1 MKYIL
6 SIFFLLQLSLHIQAQ
21 GIEFFEGSYQ
31 EALAKAEA
39 EEKLIFVDAYAT
51 WCGPCKRMAK
61 NVFTH
66 PDVGEYYNQ
75 AFIALKLDMEKPQGR
90 EFGEKFPVRAY
101 PTLFYINEK
110 GELLKKVV
118 GGKSVEQFLAL
129 GQEIAGSYDRSGD
142 LAELY
147 ESGERDFDTVLKY
160 VSALNNA
167 NKSSTKIANDYL
179 REQKDLSTEQRARFL
194 YEAMTSADSRLFTL
208 FIKNRAAIESLVGDE
223 KVEEKITEACWK
235 TIDTAIEFDSPD
247 LLSEAKQKM
256 SDHLKAQSKAFSF
269 DADYEYAKSQADL
282 TLLKSAALDVAKH
295 NAKKDSERLHD
306 ICNELLNYK
315 SIDSSVSEG
324 SEKIAKM
331 AVDGE
336 ETANYM
342 FTYSKILLENNK
354 QKKALKTAKKALEL
368 SEDELDRKEIQE
380 WIDHNDTK

>member
-1 MKYIL
+1 MRYIFTT
-6 SIFFLLQLSLHIQAQ
+6 FFLILLSLSVNAQ
-21 GIEFFEGSYQ
+21 GIEFFEGTYE
-31 EALAKAEA
+31 EALAQAQA

-51 WCGPCKRMAK
+51 WCGPCKRMSK

-66 PDVGEYYNQ
+66 PEVGEYYNQ
-75 AFIALKLDMEKPQGR
+75 AFIALKLDMEKPEGR
-90 EFGEKFPVRAY
+90 KFGQDFPVRAY

-147 ESGERDFDTVLKY
+147 ENGERDFDVVLKY

-179 REQKDLSTEQRARFL
+179 REEKELSSEQRAEFL

-208 FIKNRAAIESLVGDE
+208 FIKDRTAIESLVGNE
-223 KVEEKITEACWK
+223 KVEDKIKEACWK

-247 LLSEAKQKM
+247 LLSEAKAKM
-256 SDHLKAQSKAFSF
+256 SHHLKSQSKAFGF

-282 TLLKSAALDVAKH
+282 TLLKTAALEVAKN
-295 NAKKDSERLHD
+295 NAKKDAERLHD

-315 SIDSSVSEG
+315 GIDRSVSEV

-331 AVDGE
+331 AVDE
-336 ETANYM
+336 EKSANYM

-354 QKKALKTAKKALEL
+354 QKKAMKAAQKAIEL
-368 SEDELDRKEIQE
+368 SEDELELKEIQE
-380 WIDHNDTK
+380 WIEHNDTK

>member
-1 MKYIL
+1 MKYLLSTFFLIIL
-6 SIFFLLQLSLHIQAQ
+6 SLNVNAQ
-21 GIEFFEGSYQ
+21 GIEFFEGTYQ
-31 EALAKAEA
+31 EALAKAQT

-66 PDVGEYYNQ
+66 PEVGEYYNQ
-75 AFIALKLDMEKPQGR
+75 AFIALKLDMEKSEGR
-90 EFGEKFPVRAY
+90 KFGQEFPVRAY

-147 ESGERDFDTVLKY
+147 ENGDRDFDVVLKY

-179 REQKDLSTEQRARFL
+179 REQKELTSNQRAQFL

-208 FIKNRAAIESLVGDE
+208 FIKNRAVIESLVGNE
-223 KVEEKITEACWK
+223 KVEEKIKEACWK

-247 LLSEAKQKM
+247 LLSEAKIKM
-256 SDHLKAQSKAFSF
+256 SDHLKTQAKAFGF

-282 TLLKSAALDVAKH
+282 SLLKSAALDVAKN
-295 NAKKDSERLHD
+295 NAKKDPERLHD
-306 ICNELLNYK
+306 ICNELLNYRG
-315 SIDSSVSEG
+315 IDSSVSEV

-331 AVDGE
+331 AVDE
-336 ETANYM
+336 EKSANYM

-354 QKKALKTAKKALEL
+354 QKKAIKTANKALEL
-368 SEDELDRKEIQE
+368 SEDEQEFKEIQE
-380 WIDHNDTK
+380 WIEHNDTK

>member
-1 MKYIL
+1 MRYLL
-6 SIFFLLQLSLHIQAQ
+6 SILLPILLSLSVNAQ

-31 EALAKAEA
+31 EALAKAQA

-61 NVFTH
+61 NVFSQQE
-66 PDVGEYYNQ
+66 VGDFYNQ
-75 AFIALKLDMEKPQGR
+75 AFIALKLDMEKPKGR
-90 EFGEKFPVRAY
+90 EFGQEFPVRAY

-118 GGKSVEQFLAL
+118 GGKSVEQFMAL

-147 ESGERDFDTVLKY
+147 EQGDRDFDVVLKY

-179 REQKDLSTEQRARFL
+179 REQKDLTSEQRAQFL

-208 FIKNRAAIESLVGDE
+208 FIKDRQAIASLVGDE
-223 KVEEKITEACWK
+223 KVEEKIKEACWK

-256 SDHLKAQSKAFSF
+256 SDHLKSQSKAFGF
-269 DADYEYAKSQADL
+269 DADYEYAKSQANL
-282 TLLKSAALDVAKH
+282 SLLKSAALDVAKH
-295 NAKKDSERLHD
+295 NAKKDAERLHD

-315 SIDSSVSEG
+315 SIDGSVSEV

-331 AVDGE
+331 VVDEE
-336 ETANYM
+336 ETSNYM

-354 QKKALKTAKKALEL
+354 HKKAMKTAKKALEL
-368 SEDELDRKEIQE
+368 SENDTDRKEIQE
-380 WIDHNDTK
+380 WINHNDTK

>member
-1 MKYIL
+1 MKYLLSTFFLIIL
-6 SIFFLLQLSLHIQAQ
+6 SLNVNAQ
-21 GIEFFEGSYQ
+21 GIEFFEGTYQ
-31 EALAKAEA
+31 EALAKAQT

-66 PDVGEYYNQ
+66 PEVGEYYNQ
-75 AFIALKLDMEKPQGR
+75 AFIALKLDMEKSEGR
-90 EFGEKFPVRAY
+90 KFGQEFPVRAY

-147 ESGERDFDTVLKY
+147 ENGDRDFDVVLKY

-179 REQKDLSTEQRARFL
+179 REQKELTSNQRAQFL

-208 FIKNRAAIESLVGDE
+208 FIKNRAVIESLVGNE
-223 KVEEKITEACWK
+223 KVEEKIKEACWK

-247 LLSEAKQKM
+247 LLSEAKIKM
-256 SDHLKAQSKAFSF
+256 SDHLKAQAKAFGF

-282 TLLKSAALDVAKH
+282 SLLKSAALDVAKN
-295 NAKKDSERLHD
+295 NAKKDPERLHD
-306 ICNELLNYK
+306 ICNELLNYRG
-315 SIDSSVSEG
+315 IDSSVSEV

-331 AVDGE
+331 AVDE
-336 ETANYM
+336 EKSANYM

-354 QKKALKTAKKALEL
+354 QKKAIKTANKALEL
-368 SEDELDRKEIQE
+368 SEDEQEFKEIQE
-380 WIDHNDTK
+380 WIEHNDTK